1 MSNIPFK
8 NISQKKSSDENDLK
22 ELLTELNN
30 LVPKFI
36 DSSTFKRDIFD
47 MSDENHYT
55 ETFIKYFLNE
65 NKESRFGLMNQIS
78 LPNRRSSDVGIYLK
92 ANDEHYIFCL
102 EAKFLPPT
110 DYVSGEYA
118 AIKRYKKLEHGL
130 SHRDPNKAKH
140 LPKSGI
146 LAYSK
151 TDTFVSHLAKING
164 KIETL
169 SKISMDEYGLNWD
182 ASEKLSSVEIK
193 KTAYLKSKHP
203 RNESNYIELHHF
215 WVNILESN
223 KS

>member
-8 NISQKKSSDENDLK
+8 NLSQNKSSDENDLK

-30 LVPKFI
+30 LVPQFV

-78 LPNRRSSDVGIYLK
+78 LPNRRSSDIGIYLK
-92 ANDEHYIFCL
+92 ANDEHYIFCI
-102 EAKFLPPT
+102 EAKFLPPI

-140 LPKSGI
+140 LPECGI

-151 TDTFVSHLAKING
+151 SDTFNKH
-164 KIETL
+164 L
-169 SKISMDEYGLNWD
+169 SKINDKIQILSNGKTDHYGLYWD
-182 ASEKLSSVEIK
+182 VSEKLSSILIGDS
-193 KTAYLKSKHP
+193 AYLKSPHP
-203 RNESNYIELHHF
+203 RNGSNVINLHHF
-215 WVNILESN
+215 WVNI
-223 KS
+223 